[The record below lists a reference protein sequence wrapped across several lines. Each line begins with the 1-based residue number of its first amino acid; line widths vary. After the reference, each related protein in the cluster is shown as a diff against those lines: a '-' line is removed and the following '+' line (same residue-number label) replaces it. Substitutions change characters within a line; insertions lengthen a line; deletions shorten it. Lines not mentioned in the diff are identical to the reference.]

1 MNGPSRQTQDR
12 ARWNRPEDN
21 GQPQRERE
29 GCHVYPDTPSL
40 APLRSQLAVQPEATE
55 QARVLILGT
64 FHIAEASFG
73 YGSDVKTVL

>member
-1 MNGPSRQTQDR
+1 MDLPDKHRTERGGTGLKIMVNP
-12 ARWNRPEDN
+12 
-21 GQPQRERE
+21 RERE